1 MFRKTRLGLLTFIAS
16 MAIATSATLFF
27 VHSPAH
33 AADCGGVTTSVVD
46 CASANDQTGSSVVAV
61 LVIAIQILTGV
72 IGLTAIAMLIY
83 AGILYTS
90 ASGNVQ
96 QTSKAKEIIRNT
108 VLGLILFAAIA
119 VVLNYLIPGGV
130 FDGTVKFGAG
140 GNGKSN
146 ITLSPLGS
154 VSSISDPSNDTSE
167 IVSTDPYDLTLAS
180 WNSYV
185 DNKDSKGATAKSILA
200 TADILG
206 AQEVHK
212 TAQRESIKSIESST
226 IGVWFAT
233 SKMTGGSSSA
243 SYPIIYNKKKL
254 AFVSGGYKLI
264 GKTAGLSER
273 YVAYARFRI
282 KTTGQEFYF
291 ANTHLPPGVEAGGK
305 PKTTST
311 TASYKNQM
319 PVLVSTLKQLEA
331 KSVPVFLVGDFNVNF
346 RREDCTVTWFP
357 CRALRGANMKS
368 AFEITRLAGLPSS
381 LGTHGRD
388 GRLIDYVFVSNDS
401 RVTVNAVA
409 ILGSASCVSRA
420 PDLNCYHGSDH
431 RPSLARVTITASQL
445 QSPGHSSP
453 SPSSP
458 STSLSGVKNFRD
470 LAKLNANIIKP
481 GVVYRSAKLE
491 NATASDR
498 SKLANMLKNGVII
511 DLRTASKRASA
522 PDKTITG
529 VPNLNYDVDAASD
542 AASYVKIFVN
552 DKSERLEFGKAIT
565 KIANTEGAVLFHCT
579 AGKDRTGW
587 LAAMLM
593 YIMGADDKQ
602 VMTEYLK
609 SRDAGS
615 DFNVEKSW
623 LNAALSAA
631 RKNNGNS
638 IMKYIQSTDKG
649 LGVSDATIA
658 KLKAKLGK

>member
-1 MFRKTRLGLLTFIAS
+1 MGLFAFIAAT
-16 MAIATSATLFF
+16 AIVASVAVSLTPGP
-27 VHSPAH
+27 VY

-46 CASANDQTGSSVVAV
+46 CSSANDQTGSSVVAV
-61 LVIAIQILTGV
+61 LVVAIQILTGL
-72 IGLTAIAMLIY
+72 IALTAIAMLIY

-96 QTSKAKEIIRNT
+96 QTAKAKEIIRNT
-108 VLGLILFAAIA
+108 IIGLILFAAIA

-130 FDGTVKFGAG
+130 FDGSVKFGAG
-140 GNGKSN
+140 GNGKSK
-146 ITLSPLGS
+146 ITLSPLGTG
-154 VSSISDPSNDTSE
+154 SSLSDPSNDTSE
-167 IVSTDPYDLTLAS
+167 IISTDPYDLTIGG

-185 DNKDSKGATAKSILA
+185 DNKDSKGATIKGIMA

-212 TAQRESIKSIESST
+212 TAQRESVKSIASNS

-233 SKMTGGSSSA
+233 SKMTGGSSPA
-243 SYPIIYNKKKL
+243 SYPIIYNKNKL
-254 AFVSGGYKLI
+254 AFVSGGYKFL
-264 GKTAGLSER
+264 GKTTGLSER
-273 YVAYARFRI
+273 YVTYVRFRV
-282 KTTGQEFYF
+282 KSTGQEFYF
-291 ANTHLPPGVEAGGK
+291 ADTHLPPGVEAGGE
-305 PKTTST
+305 PKSSST
-311 TASYKNQM
+311 VSSYKTQM
-319 PVLVSTLKQLEA
+319 SVLVSTMKELGNKG
-331 KSVPVFLVGDFNVNF
+331 VPVFLVGDFNVNF
-346 RREDCTVTWFP
+346 RKEDCDVSRFP

-388 GRLIDYVFVSNDS
+388 GRLIDYVFAATDN
-401 RVTVNAVA
+401 RVEVNAVA
-409 ILGSASCVSRA
+409 ILGSASCADRA
-420 PDLNCYHGSDH
+420 QDLNCYHGSDH
-431 RPSLARVTITASQL
+431 RPSLARITITASQL
-445 QSPGHSSP
+445 QSPGPSSP

-458 STSLSGVKNFRD
+458 SSITLSGVENFRD
-470 LAKLNANIIKP
+470 LAKFNSNIIKP

-498 SKLANMLKNGVII
+498 SKLASALKNGVII
-511 DLRTASKRASA
+511 DLRTASKRAGA

-579 AGKDRTGW
+579 MGKDRTGW

-593 YIMGADDKQ
+593 YAVGADDKQ

-615 DFNVEKSW
+615 DFTVEKSW

-638 IMKYIQSTDKG
+638 IMKYIQSSDKG
-649 LGVSDATIA
+649 LGVSDATLT
-658 KLKAKLGK
+658 KLRAKLGN